1 MEAYQSWMRKPTW
14 YFAGK
19 CLWQEWPRA
28 VTPLTQSKHSIVKQ
42 HRLLD
47 IKINV
52 FIDSKMVMFIVIFH
66 FIYLYR

>member
-1 MEAYQSWMRKPTW
+1 MPV
-14 YFAGK
+14 AGVA
-19 CLWQEWPRA
+19 QA
-28 VTPLTQSKHSIVKQ
+28 VTLLHSLSIV
-42 HRLLD
+42 LLNSIALD

>member
-1 MEAYQSWMRKPTW
+1 M
-14 YFAGK
+14 
-19 CLWQEWPRA
+19 
-28 VTPLTQSKHSIVKQ
+28 TPLTQSKHSIVKQ
-42 HRLLD
+42 HSLLD